1 MLFLAMSARFAFLT
15 GLWHDVRMGPKPQA
29 VLAGYVLGLACVG
42 IGLPSLVSLIGQVV
56 GVTVASLGLPDN
68 PGESGYL
75 ILLPGWIAGV
85 VSGSFELIFN
95 VYWLTQNAP
104 RIALLVFGALLLTSR
119 PRWFIRK
126 IGRCTA

>member
-1 MLFLAMSARFAFLT
+1 M
-15 GLWHDVRMGPKPQA
+15 GLKPQA

-85 VSGSFELIFN
+85 VWRSFELIFN
-95 VYWLTQNAP
+95 VYWLSSHAP
-104 RIALLVFGALLLTSR
+104 RIALFMVGVLLFMAR
-119 PRWFIRK
+119 PRWLIQR
-126 IGRCTA
+126 IGRCMP